1 MHLEV
6 AFHYEHIEEQICHHS
21 NLQVLDVL
29 KDVQYDPIMVF
40 QRIKNVIISVIH
52 AILNSVKGIC

>member
-21 NLQVLDVL
+21 NLQVLGVL
-29 KDVQYDPIMVF
+29 MDVQYDPIMVF
-40 QRIKNVIISVIH
+40 QQIKNVIIKVIH
-52 AILNSVKGIC
+52 GLSR

>member
-40 QRIKNVIISVIH
+40 QQIQNVIIKVIH
-52 AILNSVKGIC
+52 GLSR